1 MREYIRSLE
10 SMILSGQ
17 AVSFQDAL
25 RLYGI
30 DGKEDI
36 EELCSAADRIR
47 EHFCGN
53 EADLCTIMNARSGRC
68 SEDCKFCA
76 QSSRYKT
83 GAEEYGMVSR
93 EAAIALAKENEEEG
107 VNRFSLVTSGRSVF
121 GDDLEKVLEI
131 YEALGREAGMELC
144 ASHGILDFEA
154 MSRLKAKGVTR
165 YHHNLESSR
174 EYFGNICT
182 THSYDQMIQTI
193 NAARQAGLD
202 VCSGGI
208 IGMGESGLDRVSL
221 AFELSGLGVES
232 IPLNVLNPIKGTP
245 LENAGPLSQDEI
257 LKTVALFRFIN
268 PKADIRLAGGRN
280 LIHEY
285 GKDCFRAGA
294 NATITGNY
302 LTTSGNKIADDKRML
317 DGMGFQLR
325 EKVKKK

>member
-1 MREYIRSLE
+1 MKEYIRGLE
-10 SMILSGQ
+10 RHILVGQ
-17 AVSFQDAL
+17 AISCEDAM
-25 RLYGI
+25 RLSEL
-30 DGKEDI
+30 EDKKHI

-83 GAEEYGMVSR
+83 GAEEYGMVSG
-93 EAAIALAKENEEEG
+93 EAAVAAAKENENEG
-107 VNRFSLVTSGRSVF
+107 VNRFSLVTSGRSVC

-131 YEALGREAGMELC
+131 YEALGREVEMDIC
-144 ASHGILDFEA
+144 ASHGILGIEA
-154 MSRLKAKGVTR
+154 MSRLKEKGVNR

-193 NAARQAGLD
+193 IAARQAGLD
-202 VCSGGI
+202 ICSGGI
-208 IGMGESGLDRVSL
+208 IGMGESRADRISL
-221 AFELSGLGVES
+221 AFELKGLGVES

-245 LENAGPLSQDEI
+245 LEEAETLSQDDI
-257 LKTVALFRFIN
+257 LKTVAVFRFIN
-268 PKADIRLAGGRN
+268 PSADIRLAGGRN

-285 GKDCFRAGA
+285 GRACFRAGA

-302 LTTSGNKIADDKRML
+302 LTTSGNKICDDKRML
-317 DGMGFQLR
+317 AGMGFGLR
-325 EKVKKK
+325 R